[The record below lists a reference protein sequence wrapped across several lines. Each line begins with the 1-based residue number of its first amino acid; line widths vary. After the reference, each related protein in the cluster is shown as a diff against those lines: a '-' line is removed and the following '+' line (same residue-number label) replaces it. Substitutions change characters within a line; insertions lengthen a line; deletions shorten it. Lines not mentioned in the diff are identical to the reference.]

1 MSEETN
7 IEDRAAVRKKCLK
20 FKILNLL
27 RRYTIIKNKKNLK
40 NNIDFVNLSRSTL
53 LYPSKYMVFAT
64 LRLVEKKTKRKNKKI
79 IFIKKSYL

>member
-27 RRYTIIKNKKNLK
+27 RRVKLLENQSFKI
-40 NNIDFVNLSRSTL
+40 NI
-53 LYPSKYMVFAT
+53 
-64 LRLVEKKTKRKNKKI
+64 RKNI
-79 IFIKKSYL
+79 PHGSGLGGGSSNAADLLNYFNS